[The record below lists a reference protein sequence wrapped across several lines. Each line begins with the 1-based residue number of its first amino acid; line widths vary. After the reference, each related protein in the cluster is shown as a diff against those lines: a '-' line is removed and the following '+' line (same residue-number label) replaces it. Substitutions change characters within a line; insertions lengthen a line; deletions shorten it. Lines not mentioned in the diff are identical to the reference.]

1 MDSLA
6 QSSEFKVRKPSATFT
21 SQYSAQVVRTICAD
35 FFYLQI
41 SQEYYLSNHHPN
53 MAVTKAKK
61 AEQLAVLEAH
71 LSTAT
76 SVAFTSNTKVT
87 VLEISALKKDLRAEN
102 AIYLTAKK
110 TLIRIAFKTVYGVDV
125 DLATLPGQVGLVIAK
140 GDALTP
146 FSVANKYATEWK
158 KEQKMTFVAGYMEG
172 RLMDATET
180 AKLATLPSREVLL
193 AKLLGS
199 MMSPLSGLARFF
211 DAAGKDLTAK
221 SLTKVGDLI
230 GSGAAPAPV
239 AEAPAPVVVE
249 APVAEAVA
257 EVVAEA
263 TPVAE
268 AATEEAPAA

>member
-1 MDSLA
+1 
-6 QSSEFKVRKPSATFT
+6 
-21 SQYSAQVVRTICAD
+21 
-35 FFYLQI
+35 
-41 SQEYYLSNHHPN
+41 

-71 LSTAT
+71 LKTAT

-87 VLEISALKKDLRAEN
+87 VLEISALKKDLRAQN

-110 TLIRIAFKTVYGVDV
+110 TLIRIAFKTVYGADV
-125 DLATLPGQVGLVIAK
+125 DLATLPGQVGLVISQ
-140 GDALTP
+140 GDALAP
-146 FSVANKYATEWK
+146 FSIANKYANDWK

-230 GSGAAPAPV
+230 GSADAPAPV
-239 AEAPAPVVVE
+239 AEAPV
-249 APVAEAVA
+249 VAEVAVAPVA
-257 EVVAEA
+257 EVVAETA
-263 TPVAE
+263 PVAE
-268 AATEEAPAA
+268 VATEETPAA

>member
-1 MDSLA
+1 
-6 QSSEFKVRKPSATFT
+6 
-21 SQYSAQVVRTICAD
+21 
-35 FFYLQI
+35 
-41 SQEYYLSNHHPN
+41 

-71 LSTAT
+71 LKTAS

-87 VLEISALKKDLRAEN
+87 VLEISALKKDLRAEK

-110 TLIRIAFKTVYGVDV
+110 TLIRIAFKNVYSVDV
-125 DLATLPGQVGLVIAK
+125 DLATLPGQVGLVIAQ

-158 KEQKMTFVAGYMEG
+158 KEQKMKFVAGYMDG

-221 SLTKVGDLI
+221 SLTKVGDLV
-230 GSGAAPAPV
+230 GAAPAP
-239 AEAPAPVVVE
+239 AKTEEAPAPVTEAPVE
-249 APVAEAVA
+249 APVAEVAV
-257 EVVAEA
+257 ESEA
-263 TPVAE
+263 TPVVAE
-268 AATEEAPAA
+268 VTATEEAPAA

>member
-1 MDSLA
+1 
-6 QSSEFKVRKPSATFT
+6 
-21 SQYSAQVVRTICAD
+21 
-35 FFYLQI
+35 
-41 SQEYYLSNHHPN
+41 
-53 MAVTKAKK
+53 MAVSKAKK
-61 AEQLAVLEAH
+61 AEQLTVLESH
-71 LSTAT
+71 LKAAT

-87 VLEISALKKDLRAEN
+87 VLEISALKKDLRAQN
-102 AIYLTAKK
+102 SIYLTAKK

-140 GDALTP
+140 GDALAP

-158 KEQKMTFVAGYMEG
+158 KEQKMTFVAGYMDG

-221 SLTKVGDLI
+221 SLTKVGDLV
-230 GSGAAPAPV
+230 GSCAAPVKAEEAPAPV
-239 AEAPAPVVVE
+239 AEAP
-249 APVAEAVA
+249 VAEVIADVPA
-257 EVVAEA
+257 EVVAEVPVEA

-268 AATEEAPAA
+268 VATEEAPAA

>member
-1 MDSLA
+1 
-6 QSSEFKVRKPSATFT
+6 
-21 SQYSAQVVRTICAD
+21 
-35 FFYLQI
+35 
-41 SQEYYLSNHHPN
+41 
-53 MAVTKAKK
+53 MAVSKAKK
-61 AEQLAVLEAH
+61 AEQLVVLESH
-71 LSTAT
+71 LKAAS

-87 VLEISALKKDLRAEN
+87 VLEISALKKDLRAQN
-102 AIYLTAKK
+102 SIYLTAKK

-140 GDALTP
+140 GDALAP

-158 KEQKMTFVAGYMEG
+158 KEQKMTFVAGYMDG

-180 AKLATLPSREVLL
+180 AKLATLPSREVFL

-221 SLTKVGDLI
+221 SLTKVGDLV
-230 GSGAAPAPV
+230 GSGAAPVKAEEAPAPV
-239 AEAPAPVVVE
+239 AEVIAD
-249 APVAEAVA
+249 VAAEVVA
-257 EVVAEA
+257 EVPAEA

-268 AATEEAPAA
+268 VATEEAPAA